1 VSTISSTAAPRSQ
14 GWIVSPWWDLA
25 YVVITPL
32 AIVPVVLILV
42 RQFLTPEQVSL
53 AVISFASLGHHL
65 PGFMRAYGDQELFKR
80 YPWRFLAVPP
90 LVFAIALLF
99 SPPTWLASTLHLPWK
114 HLHGLELILLVWGTW
129 HGLMQTYGFMRIYD
143 VKRGVNDRWSARLD
157 HWLCLMVF
165 VTGVVFSDARVFA
178 IAKSMWESGLPVFG
192 PQWLI
197 WIRIGV
203 GAISLLVLAAY
214 IVNLVRQVRAGQPVS
229 WVKLLLIA
237 TTGWFYWYTGRL
249 SVNVLI
255 GIAMFE
261 IFHAV
266 QYYAIVWVY
275 NRRLFQRAG
284 EKFGP
289 LGFLFSDRWTMLG
302 LYLAA
307 IGAYSSIRFFTV
319 DANAYIFSGTSED
332 VYQWLVALFVTSSF
346 LHFYF
351 DGFIWKVSERKTQEN
366 LVDAPL
372 ETAPAIL
379 IVPGF
384 AHAAK
389 WAVLLAIISSLL
401 LAERARLRNPT
412 SNDLRKLAAL
422 AALTPDLP
430 ECQAMLCRDALS
442 RGDAETAIAFGEKAI
457 KHRESSHTAHADLGL
472 AYLQGNRLIEAKQ
485 QFVEAARIAPDQW
498 AHHCDLGIVLAKL
511 GDDKQAEVELKL
523 AAEMAPGMPE
533 PHEVLAEFYL
543 DSNRNEEAEK
553 LYVLIDERFPDSLSA
568 ELGKIALL
576 NCQGKFVEAIERA
589 KFLSAGH
596 SDDWR
601 VMLALGSSLNASGA
615 AADAMA
621 SLEQAVRIRPES
633 AEARYQ
639 LALAQFRLQQYP
651 QTLGSLTKALQLDPQ
666 HFAAQM
672 QLANTYYVLGEIDT
686 ALQTFQKALDI
697 RPGDP
702 TASANYGGLL
712 AQLGMPEEAEK
723 VYRQSLVSHGDSQQL
738 NFNLGILLWQSDK
751 KSEAKK
757 LILRA
762 EELGMQLPTDVKA
775 ALEEVQ

>member
-1 VSTISSTAAPRSQ
+1 M
-14 GWIVSPWWDLA
+14 A

-65 PGFMRAYGDQELFKR
+65 PGFMRAYGDRELFRR

-90 LVFAIALLF
+90 LVFAVALLF
-99 SPPTWLASTLHLPWK
+99 SPPAWLANALHLPWK

-143 VKRGVNDRWSARLD
+143 VKRGVSDRWSARLD

-165 VTGVVFSDARVFA
+165 VAGVVFSDARVFA
-178 IAKSMWESGLPVFG
+178 IAKAMWESGIPVFG
-192 PQWLI
+192 PQWLA
-197 WIRIGV
+197 WMRLAVGV
-203 GAISLLVLAAY
+203 VSLLVLATY
-214 IVNLVRQVRAGQPVS
+214 VVNLVRQVRSGQAIS
-229 WVKLLLIA
+229 WVKLLLIG

-261 IFHAV
+261 IFHAI

-302 LYLAA
+302 FYLAA

-319 DANAYIFSGTSED
+319 DANAYIFSGTNED
-332 VYQWLVALFVTSSF
+332 AYQWLVALFVTSSF

-366 LVDAPL
+366 LVDTPL
-372 ETAPAIL
+372 ESSPAIL
-379 IVPGF
+379 AVPGF

-389 WAVLLAIISSLL
+389 WAVLLAIMASLL
-401 LAERARLRNPT
+401 LAEHARLRNPT
-412 SNDLRKLAAL
+412 QNDLRKLAAL
-422 AALTPDLP
+422 AVLTPDLP

-442 RGDAETAIAFGEKAI
+442 RGDAETAIAFGEKAVMN
-457 KHRESSHTAHADLGL
+457 REDSHTAHADLGL
-472 AYLQGNRLIEAKQ
+472 AYLQGNRLNEAKQ
-485 QFVEAARIAPDQW
+485 QFAEAVRIAPDQW

-511 GDDKQAEVELKL
+511 GDDEHAEAELKL

-533 PHEVLAEFYL
+533 PHEELAEFYL
-543 DSNRNEEAEK
+543 ERNRNQEADE
-553 LYVLIDERFPDSLSA
+553 LYNLIGERFPNSLNG
-568 ELGKIALL
+568 ELGRIALL
-576 NCQGKFVEAIERA
+576 NRQGKFADAIERA

-596 SDDWR
+596 ADDWR
-601 VMLALGSSLNASGA
+601 VMLTLGSSLNASGA
-615 AADAMA
+615 AADALA
-621 SLEQAVRIRPES
+621 PLERAIVLRPQS

-639 LALAQFRLQQYP
+639 LALAQFRLGQYP
-651 QTLGSLTKALQLDPQ
+651 MTLASLTKALQLDPK
-666 HFAAQM
+666 HFAAQI
-672 QLANTYYVLGEIDT
+672 QLANTYYMLGEVDT
-686 ALQTFQKALDI
+686 ALQAFQKALDI

-702 TASANYGGLL
+702 TASANYGGML

-723 VYRQSLVSHGDSQQL
+723 VYRQSLANHGDSQQL
-738 NFNLGILLWQSDK
+738 NFNLGILLWQRGDK
-751 KSEAKK
+751 AEAKQF
-757 LILRA
+757 IRHA
-762 EELGMQLPTDVKA
+762 EELGMQLPPDVKA
-775 ALEEVQ
+775 AIETQF